1 MKKYNENKAHEFLTL
16 ADEIRLNCKNSAD
29 FESGNL
35 KIVAFN
41 KEIFNDAVAE
51 IAKAKNPL
59 ALLLDCPCV
68 PQIAKIADNGENAQF
83 TEKCKDIAYTD
94 IVGYIAKWNKNHKD
108 SENLQIAPIFN
119 AEELQIFQWYG
130 ANLTD
135 EFINSV
141 SLANLKRYC
150 KISKDFEVFTK
161 NSNTGRKE
169 QLQWIF
175 DCITAKI
182 NGEKVNAIEVH
193 SKLIAKNFTTYKDIK
208 NGEIKH
214 EISNKGI
221 HFLVK
226 CIIAQYIISKEKAML
241 TASSKLAMHKAPK
254 EKTK

>member
-1 MKKYNENKAHEFLTL
+1 MKKYNENKATEMLAK
-16 ADEIRLNCKNSAD
+16 ADEIRLACKSSTD

-35 KIVAFN
+35 KIVSFN
-41 KEIFNDAVAE
+41 KEIFTDAVAQ
-51 IAKAKNPL
+51 IAKAENPL
-59 ALLLDCPCV
+59 ALLMECPCV

-83 TEKCKDIAYTD
+83 AEKCKDIAYTD
-94 IVGYIAKWNKNHKD
+94 IVAYIAKWNREHKETE
-108 SENLQIAPIFN
+108 SLQIAPIFN

-135 EFINSV
+135 EFVNSV

-150 KISKDFEVFTK
+150 KIAKEFEVFNK

-175 DCITAKI
+175 DCISAKVGI
-182 NGEKVNAIEVH
+182 TGIKAIEVH

-226 CIIAQYIISKEKAML
+226 CIIAQYIISREKAML
-241 TASSKLAMHKAPK
+241 TANSKLAMHKAPK
-254 EKTK
+254 EKNS

>member
-1 MKKYNENKAHEFLTL
+1 MKKYNETKAQEFLNL
-16 ADEIRLNCKNSAD
+16 ADAIRLDCKNLAD
-29 FESGNL
+29 FESANIR
-35 KIVAFN
+35 IVNMN
-41 KEIFNDAVAE
+41 KDIFNDAVAE
-51 IAKAKNPL
+51 IAKTENPL
-59 ALLLDCPCV
+59 ALLMNCPCV

-83 TEKCKDIAYTD
+83 TEKCKDITYTD
-94 IVGYIAKWNKNHKD
+94 IVAYISKWNKAHKD
-108 SENLQIAPIFN
+108 NENLQIAPIFN
-119 AEELQIFQWYG
+119 AEELQVFQWYG

-135 EFINSV
+135 EFVNSV

-150 KISKDFEVFTK
+150 KIAKEFEVFNK
-161 NSNTGRKE
+161 NSNSGRKE

-175 DCITAKI
+175 DCITEKI

-241 TASSKLAMHKAPK
+241 TANSKLAMHKAPK
-254 EKTK
+254 EKNK

>member
-1 MKKYNENKAHEFLTL
+1 MPWQKLPNPKIPLL
-16 ADEIRLNCKNSAD
+16 A
-29 FESGNL
+29 
-35 KIVAFN
+35 
-41 KEIFNDAVAE
+41 
-51 IAKAKNPL
+51 
-59 ALLLDCPCV
+59 CPCV
-68 PQIAKIADNGENAQF
+68 PQIGKIADNGENAQF
-83 TEKCKDIAYTD
+83 AEKCKDISYTD
-94 IVGYIAKWNKNHKD
+94 IVAYIAKWNKEHKD
-108 SENLQIAPIFN
+108 NESLQIAPLFS

-135 EFINSV
+135 EFVNSV

-150 KISKDFEVFTK
+150 KISKEFEVFNK
-161 NSNTGRKE
+161 NSNSGRKE

-175 DCITAKI
+175 DCISAKVGI
-182 NGEKVNAIEVH
+182 EKVNAIEVH

-241 TASSKLAMHKAPK
+241 TASSRLTMHKAPK

>member
-1 MKKYNENKAHEFLTL
+1 MKKYNVNKAEEMLTL
-16 ADEIRLNCKNSAD
+16 ADAIRLDCKNSAD
-29 FESGNL
+29 FEKGNL
-35 KIVAFN
+35 KIADFN
-41 KEIFNDAVAE
+41 KAIFADAVAE
-51 IAKAKNPL
+51 IAKAENPL

-83 TEKCKDIAYTD
+83 AEKCKDIAYTD
-94 IVGYIAKWNKNHKD
+94 IVAYIAKWNKEHKD
-108 SENLQIAPIFN
+108 NEQAQITPIFSN
-119 AEELQIFQWYG
+119 EELQIFQWYG

-135 EFINSV
+135 EFVNSV

-150 KISKDFEVFTK
+150 KIVKEFEVFTK

-175 DCITAKI
+175 DCITSKI
-182 NGEKVNAIEVH
+182 QGEKVNAIEVH

-226 CIIAQYIISKEKAML
+226 CIIAQYIISKEKTML
-241 TASSKLAMHKAPK
+241 TANSRLAMHKAPK
-254 EKTK
+254 EKAN